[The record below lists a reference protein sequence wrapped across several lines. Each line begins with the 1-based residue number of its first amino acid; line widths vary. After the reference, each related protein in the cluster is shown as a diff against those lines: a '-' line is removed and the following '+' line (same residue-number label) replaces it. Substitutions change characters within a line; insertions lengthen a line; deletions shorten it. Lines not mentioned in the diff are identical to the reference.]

1 MKPSICLLPN
11 MEVDVPCKNEYYMCP
26 YPSSCYAFSIP
37 VFTFLLMTI
46 SDATYFRLYRSAI
59 YLHFWCTLGAG
70 GGGRWGRQPGAEAG
84 DR

>member
-1 MKPSICLLPN
+1 

-59 YLHFWCTLGAG
+59 YLHFWCTLGAATG
-70 GGGRWGRQPGAEAG
+70 GGGRGPVNLVGLLSFECIENL
-84 DR
+84 